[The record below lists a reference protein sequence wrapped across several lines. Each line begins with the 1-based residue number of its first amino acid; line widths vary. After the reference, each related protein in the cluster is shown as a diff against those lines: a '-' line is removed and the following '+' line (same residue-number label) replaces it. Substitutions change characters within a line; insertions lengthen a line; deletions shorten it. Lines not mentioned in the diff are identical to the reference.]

1 MAPAG
6 GAAPLRCSG
15 SAPCVSQTRRPM
27 LSAVPRA
34 QLALL
39 AALSVAQDTGPYV
52 VLIEIKQSAANM
64 WDSLELASL

>member
-1 MAPAG
+1 
-6 GAAPLRCSG
+6 
-15 SAPCVSQTRRPM
+15 M